1 MNRFLLEWVPWIFN
15 KTSIALDIAVRALTA
30 AYTEVSVEKEW
41 LLLHSIQIP
50 LSSMTFP
57 TVPSEQIQW
66 RVKTNPTRFLDS
78 SNNSEYIHISHLGMT
93 VKLSSSITVDLTDWI
108 NEVKWSGSVAPT
120 PKELFTIWCCE
131 TGSPYL
137 HLMPTAEYTVI
148 TESGDTV
155 NGVL

>member
-57 TVPSEQIQW
+57 TE
-66 RVKTNPTRFLDS
+66 FS
-78 SNNSEYIHISHLGMT
+78 SLKAGIIT
-93 VKLSSSITVDLTDWI
+93 SIFSLLI
-108 NEVKWSGSVAPT
+108 RSNLHCIILL
-120 PKELFTIWCCE
+120 LF
-131 TGSPYL
+131 YQ
-137 HLMPTAEYTVI
+137 
-148 TESGDTV
+148 
-155 NGVL
+155 NK